1 MIEKC
6 FDSPSFNEELKFI
19 HFNLFNLI
27 LKQFDSQDL
36 TFHTKTAINNL
47 VGSSL
52 LKKLE
57 NVYPEILL
65 KCKFIDTVFP
75 KIVLPGVLFFNPPP
89 KGSTI

>member
-19 HFNLFNLI
+19 HYRLLNLTF
-27 LKQFDSQDL
+27 KKFESQDL

-52 LKKLE
+52 LRKLE

-65 KCKFIDTVFP
+65 KCKFIG
-75 KIVLPGVLFFNPPP
+75 I
-89 KGSTI
+89 